1 MRDYPDRMGELER
14 RLRRDGIE
22 LARSKGGASSIAPA
36 EGGQDDSVQRNHL
49 ACMGRAGWPGN
60 ASPGRC
66 APVEPTP
73 RRRDR
78 WGASHDGARRPG
90 ARGPARRLRR
100 SDGDYWKPS
109 SKAIR
114 RTGPVRAGPVRAEAD
129 ETRPWGALPGNRSES
144 GAMRRGAPPISGTH
158 QPRGQLF
165 WRPYDGSR
173 SRSLS
178 SLQRPRL
185 SSDRLTEQ
193 PLRELGASVP
203 SQDIRPQVCWP
214 LPRTR
219 RGCHGDSP

>member
-1 MRDYPDRMGELER
+1 MAERDMACRGQTKRLESARVRVAVARRIEEVGHMRDCPDRMGELER

-109 SKAIR
+109 SEAVR
-114 RTGPVRAGPVRAEAD
+114 RTGPV
-129 ETRPWGALPGNRSES
+129 
-144 GAMRRGAPPISGTH
+144 
-158 QPRGQLF
+158 
-165 WRPYDGSR
+165 
-173 SRSLS
+173 
-178 SLQRPRL
+178 
-185 SSDRLTEQ
+185 
-193 PLRELGASVP
+193 
-203 SQDIRPQVCWP
+203 
-214 LPRTR
+214 
-219 RGCHGDSP
+219 